1 MAARKAAPLPEP
13 SSARVRVTW
22 HRAVRSKQ

>member
-22 HRAVRSKQ
+22 HRAVRKQR